1 MKAPRTSRPARFIVL
16 LGALLIGI
24 SSCRFMPSEPPQ
36 GTRTLFLPATQAS
49 VLVIVTN
56 PDSPSAM
63 GATETL
69 VDASARPAERVLI
82 LSSQGGLTLA
92 SSQAPDS
99 PSLQV
104 LGPPA
109 PLPSHPTSF
118 QRARYRQAVQQY
130 QVMTIRARAALYRQQ
145 QHELASWARTVIAE
159 AERRPVPQRAQ
170 AVDIGT
176 DLGVAA
182 SDLSSMRQAGVGYG
196 SGIVIAIIGLSQV
209 AAWVTPT
216 AVSDLQGSTVVVDAF
231 PGSIDEQAA
240 WQSSLLQG
248 GAARAVILTAA
259 AQDQL
264 TPVVSQGLDGAV
276 IDTLTS
282 VLFGLGQYKLRAG
295 ALPQLRQLL
304 YLLTVKYPQATAS
317 INGYTDNLPMTG
329 GNLHLSR
336 LRAWEVAQWVIAHG
350 VAAERLQ
357 VFGYGDSDPM
367 APNSPAGQPL
377 NRRVVVVID
386 PAVSV

>member
-1 MKAPRTSRPARFIVL
+1 
-16 LGALLIGI
+16 
-24 SSCRFMPSEPPQ
+24 MPSEPPQ